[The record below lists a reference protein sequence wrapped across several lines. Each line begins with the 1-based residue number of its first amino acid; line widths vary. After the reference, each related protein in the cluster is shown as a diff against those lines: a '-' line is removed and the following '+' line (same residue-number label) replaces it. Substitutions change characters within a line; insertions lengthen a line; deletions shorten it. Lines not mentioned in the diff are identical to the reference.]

1 MGATAPE
8 VWIATSNG
16 RDMVRSDAI
25 VVVRL
30 DGGRLT
36 AQLHDEAKVSVTLVE
51 GLSEADMPADFH
63 RRLIRAVA
71 ELADASGAQL
81 ITPMCDDRGWRWT
94 TEPL

>member
-1 MGATAPE
+1 MGATTPE

-16 RDMVRSDAI
+16 RDMVRADAI

-36 AQLHDEAKVSVTLVE
+36 AQLHDESKVTVTLVE
-51 GLSEADMPADFH
+51 DASEGSMPADFH
-63 RRLIRAVA
+63 RRLVRAVA

-81 ITPMCDDRGWRWT
+81 MLPVRDGQVWRWT